1 MRRMLAITVLLAL
14 LVAAVPA
21 RAATGKAAMGDE
33 AQASNALCA
42 AKRIHS
48 TVVEPGESFSFNA
61 RVGARTE
68 ANGFT
73 AAGENL
79 EVGCGCAAAATALYQ
94 ALRELPSGAV
104 SFDELSYASD
114 GSRLLVDDAGHD
126 FRFTNLSAGAL
137 RIAFDASGG
146 NLVCTANLD
155 EAEASSAAAG
165 DEAPPKP
172 RPGDTVTLDCGDD
185 PAVLANVALAA
196 GSIYDTTLASGDV
209 FSFNGSVG
217 PTVAECGYVPAT
229 DGRGDTVVGGGACQ
243 VASALWLLIQNRSDV
258 VIVEKAT
265 YGSGYCQSYV
275 SSASDAI
282 LTDYASDTDFSFR
295 YTGEGSLTLYAV
307 VDGSS
312 LICAIG

>member
-1 MRRMLAITVLLAL
+1 MQRMLAITILLAL

-21 RAATGKAAMGDE
+21 RAATGEASMGDE
-33 AQASNALCA
+33 AQAANALCA

-48 TVVEPGESFSFNA
+48 TTIEPGETFSFNA

-68 ANGFT
+68 ANGFS
-73 AAGENL
+73 AAGEGA
-79 EVGCGCAAAATALYQ
+79 EVGYGCAAAATALYQ

-114 GSRLLVDDAGHD
+114 GSGLLVDDAGHD

-137 RIAFDASGG
+137 RIAFGASG
-146 NLVCTANLD
+146 NSLVCTATLD
-155 EAEASSAAAG
+155 EAEASSVAAAG
-165 DEAPPKP
+165 KAPPNP
-172 RPGDTVTLDCGDD
+172 EHSDTVTLNCGDD
-185 PAVLANVALAA
+185 PAVLTNVALAA
-196 GSIYDTTLASGDV
+196 GSVYNTTLASGDV

-229 DGRGDTVVGGGACQ
+229 DGRGATVVGGGACQ

-295 YTGEGSLTLYAV
+295 YTGEGSITLYAV

-312 LICAIG
+312 LICVIE